1 MVVYFDDILMYGI
14 DVDKH
19 VDHFL
24 QVLIMLRGEKLY
36 ANASYF
42 FVSRIIFLGYDM
54 FKDGLLFMVW
64 LVSTDILSLHYL
76 ILTNSLKSNVMFPIL
91 VLILS

>member
-24 QVLIMLRGEKLY
+24 QVLIMLREEKLY
-36 ANASYF
+36 ANASKCYL
-42 FVSRIIFLGYDM
+42 FVSRIIFLRYEV
-54 FKDGLLFMVW
+54 FKDGL
-64 LVSTDILSLHYL
+64 SLN
-76 ILTNSLKSNVMFPIL
+76 LTKVQAMRD
-91 VLILS
+91 